1 MTKSEKE
8 SLVEMISEIKQ
19 DHAIH
24 TEKLDRVIKSI
35 DSLNLV
41 LLGDGSEQK
50 PGVHMRV
57 DRLEQK
63 ERLKSKVL
71 WTVAGSTLGL
81 LVKTVWGWVK

>member
-8 SLVEMISEIKQ
+8 MLDKLMSEIKASQ
-19 DHAIH
+19 ASHG
-24 TEKLDRVIKSI
+24 EKLDNVVKSMGE
-35 DSLNLV
+35 LREV

-50 PGVHMRV
+50 PGLHMRV

>member
-1 MTKSEKE
+1 M
-8 SLVEMISEIKQ
+8 LDRLMSEIKEGQ
-19 DHAIH
+19 ASHN
-24 TEKLDRVIKSI
+24 EKLDTVVKSV
-35 DSLNLV
+35 DNLREV

-50 PGVHMRV
+50 PGLHMRV

-81 LVKTVWGWVK
+81 LVKTVWGWIK

>member
-8 SLVEMISEIKQ
+8 MLDKLMSEIKTSQ
-19 DHAIH
+19 ASHG
-24 TEKLDRVIKSI
+24 EKLDRVVKST
-35 DSLNLV
+35 DELREV

-50 PGVHMRV
+50 PGLHMRV